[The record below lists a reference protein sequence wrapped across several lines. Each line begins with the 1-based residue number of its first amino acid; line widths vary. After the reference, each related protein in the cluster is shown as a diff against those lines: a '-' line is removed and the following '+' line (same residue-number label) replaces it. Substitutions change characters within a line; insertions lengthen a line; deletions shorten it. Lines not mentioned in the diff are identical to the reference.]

1 MVYCVKECI
10 KRHNTMPAFG
20 GTRMNVYSE
29 EEKYWIWLA
38 SLGLGA
44 KATYQALRLCGSAEA
59 FFDAVKCGSEAIEKL
74 PSETLQ
80 LARAGCS
87 AQRAAEVMAELSS
100 KGINA
105 LTRLNPDYPARLAAI
120 PWPPP
125 VLFVKGR
132 LSDMHRAVGIV
143 GTRRCTRRGFEF
155 TRRLAAELDGMCVV
169 SGLARGIDTAAHL
182 GALDAGAPTVAVLGC
197 GADVIYPP
205 ENAELFHRISQT
217 GAVVSEL
224 PLGTQPYLGHFP
236 VRNRIIAGLSRGL
249 IVVESEM
256 KGGTAI
262 TASLAVKYGRDM
274 FAVPGPP
281 YMSMGELPNSLIASG
296 AVPVLSAADIK
307 TYYGEGVPSAE
318 AQEAK
323 PVMDLTQAKIY
334 ELLRREDLSA
344 EGLAALSGLEP
355 GELSIA
361 LTMMELSGIIRRLPG
376 GKYGV

>member
-1 MVYCVKECI
+1 
-10 KRHNTMPAFG
+10 
-20 GTRMNVYSE
+20 MNGYSE

-44 KATYQALRLCGSAEA
+44 KATYQALRRCGSAQS
-59 FFDAVKCGSEAIEKL
+59 FFDAVKNGSAVREGLPIDTLRPAEAACSYQRVAEII
-74 PSETLQ
+74 SE
-80 LARAGCS
+80 LA
-87 AQRAAEVMAELSS
+87 S
-100 KGINA
+100 KNIYA
-105 LTRLNPDYPARLAAI
+105 LTRLNAGYPARLASI

-125 VLFVKGR
+125 VLFVKGCR
-132 LSDMHRAVGIV
+132 TDLDRAIGIV

-155 TRRLAAELDGMCVV
+155 TRRMAADLGGMPVV

-182 GALDAGAPTVAVLGC
+182 GALDASAPTVAVLGC

-205 ENAELFHRISQT
+205 ENAELFHRIGQN
-217 GAVVSEL
+217 GAVISEL

-249 IVVESEM
+249 LVVESEM

-281 YMSMGELPNSLIASG
+281 YMSMGELPNALIAAG
-296 AVPVLSAADIK
+296 AVPIASAADVK
-307 TYYGEGVPSAE
+307 NYYGEGVPLAE
-318 AQEAK
+318 GEEAK

-355 GELSIA
+355 GDLSMA
-361 LTMMELSGIIRRLPG
+361 LTMMELSGIIRRLQG

>member
-1 MVYCVKECI
+1 MS
-10 KRHNTMPAFG
+10 
-20 GTRMNVYSE
+20 MNGYSE
-29 EEKYWIWLA
+29 EENYWVWLA

-44 KATYQALRLCGSAEA
+44 KATYQAIKSCGSAAA
-59 FFDAVKCGSEAIEKL
+59 FFDAVKNGSDVIQDL
-74 PSETLQ
+74 PAETLQ

-87 AQRAAEVMAELSS
+87 EQRVAEVLAELSS
-100 KGINA
+100 KNIQA
-105 LTRLNPDYPARLAAI
+105 LTRLSPDYSVRLALI

-125 VLFVKGR
+125 VLFVRGQ
-132 LSDMHRAVGIV
+132 LPDMQRAVGIV
-143 GTRRCTRRGFEF
+143 GTRRCTRRGYEF
-155 TRRLAAELDGMCVV
+155 TRHLASELDGMPVV

-182 GALDAGAPTVAVLGC
+182 GALDADAPTVAVLGC

-205 ENAELFHRISQT
+205 ENAELFHRISQSG

-249 IVVESEM
+249 LVVESEM

-281 YMSMGELPNSLIASG
+281 YMSMGELPNSLIAAG
-296 AVPVLSAADIK
+296 ACPVSTAADVLEF
-307 TYYGEGVPSAE
+307 YGEGKATAE
-318 AQEAK
+318 AEEAR
-323 PVMDLTQAKIY
+323 PVMDLTQARIY

-361 LTMMELSGIIRRLPG
+361 LTMMELGGIIRRLPG

>member
-1 MVYCVKECI
+1 
-10 KRHNTMPAFG
+10 
-20 GTRMNVYSE
+20 MNGYSE
-29 EEKYWIWLA
+29 EETYWIWLA

-44 KATYQALRLCGSAEA
+44 KATYQALRTCGSASA
-59 FFDAVKCGSEAIEKL
+59 FFDAVKNGSAVLDGLPADTVRPAEAACSLQRTAEIL
-74 PSETLQ
+74 SELT
-80 LARAGCS
+80 
-87 AQRAAEVMAELSS
+87 S
-100 KGINA
+100 KNIYA
-105 LTRLNPDYPARLAAI
+105 LTRLSADYPARLASI

-132 LSDMHRAVGIV
+132 LSGMERAVGIV
-143 GTRRCTRRGFEF
+143 GTRRCTRRGYEF
-155 TRRLAAELDGMCVV
+155 TRRLAAELDGMPVV
-169 SGLARGIDTAAHL
+169 SGLARGIDTAAHS
-182 GALDAGAPTVAVLGC
+182 GALDADAPTVAVLGC

-205 ENAELFHRISQT
+205 ENAELYQKICLN
-217 GAVVSEL
+217 GAAISEL

-249 IVVESEM
+249 LVVESEM

-281 YMSMGELPNSLIASG
+281 YLSMGELPNSLIAAG
-296 AVPVLSAADIK
+296 AAPVSSAADIK
-307 TYYGEGVPSAE
+307 KFYGEGVPSAE
-318 AQEAK
+318 EEEAQPA
-323 PVMDLTQAKIY
+323 MDLTQAKIY

-361 LTMMELSGIIRRLPG
+361 LTMMELAGIIRRLPG

>member
-1 MVYCVKECI
+1 MS
-10 KRHNTMPAFG
+10 
-20 GTRMNVYSE
+20 MNSYSE
-29 EEKYWIWLA
+29 EERYWIWLA

-44 KATYQALRLCGSAEA
+44 KATYQALRLYGSAQA
-59 FFDAVKCGSEAIEKL
+59 FFDAVKTGAETAEAL
-74 PSETLQ
+74 PRETLQ

-87 AQRAAEVMAELSS
+87 TQRVDEILAELSS
-100 KGINA
+100 KEIYA
-105 LTRLNPDYPARLAAI
+105 LTRLSTDYPARLASI

-125 VLFVKGR
+125 VLFVKGNIEHMQR
-132 LSDMHRAVGIV
+132 SVGIV
-143 GTRRCTRRGFEF
+143 GTRRCTRRGFEL
-155 TRRLAAELDGMCVV
+155 TRRMAAELDGMPVV

-182 GALDAGAPTVAVLGC
+182 GALDAQTPTVAVLGC

-205 ENAELFHRISQT
+205 ENAELFHRISQS

-236 VRNRIIAGLSRGL
+236 VRNRIIAGLCRGL
-249 IVVESEM
+249 LVVESEM

-262 TASLAVKYGRDM
+262 TASLAMRYGRDM

-281 YMSMGELPNSLIASG
+281 YMSMAQLPNALIAKG
-296 AVPVLSAADIK
+296 AVPVSQAADILK
-307 TYYGEGVPSAE
+307 YYKEGETAAE
-318 AQEAK
+318 AEEAK
-323 PVMDLTQAKIY
+323 PMLDLTQARVY
-334 ELLRREDLSA
+334 ELLRREDMSA

-361 LTMMELSGIIRRLPG
+361 LTMMELAGFIRRLPG